1 MLSEMTV
8 RELLDAL
15 DETDANIAEMRDV
28 IKQHEEW
35 LREAGYERRAII
47 RALSAKDYEIDWAA

>member
-1 MLSEMTV
+1 MSV

-15 DETDANIAEMRDV
+15 DDTDANIAAMRDV

-35 LREAGYERRAII
+35 LIEAGYERRAII